1 MTCNP
6 LRTTDKI
13 TLVGLNVYASGLTRR
28 MIVAGV
34 TRSVHTFLLLSQ
46 DDAIDG
52 GLNIIS
58 DIMKS
63 NVHRW
68 YQDHMLEV

>member
-1 MTCNP
+1 
-6 LRTTDKI
+6 
-13 TLVGLNVYASGLTRR
+13 

>member
-6 LRTTDKI
+6 YGTADKI
-13 TLVGLNVYASGLTRR
+13 TLVGLNVYGSGFTRR
-28 MIVAGV
+28 VIVAAV
-34 TRSVHTFLLLSQ
+34 TRLVHKFLLLSQ
-46 DDAIDG
+46 DDTIDG